1 MEGEDYSREYLTPMK
16 VVFTIP
22 KTFNYYYVTVTQLDD
37 PPDRTDEKAL
47 WLDRETAAG

>member
-1 MEGEDYSREYLTPMK
+1 MEGEDHSREYLTPLK
-16 VVFTIP
+16 VEFTIL
-22 KTFNYYYVTVTQLDD
+22 KKSHHYCVTVTQLDD